1 MVLEFKN
8 YYFLLLT
15 NITNKSIILSFS
27 LQLYISIFICLIVC
41 VTGLFF
47 SKTLKIT
54 LAKVNKG
61 NLLEGYV
68 KEKAKEPAL
77 NLGRNQGVPR
87 NKETKVLGVC

>member
-1 MVLEFKN
+1 M
-8 YYFLLLT
+8 
-15 NITNKSIILSFS
+15 
-27 LQLYISIFICLIVC
+27 
-41 VTGLFF
+41 
-47 SKTLKIT
+47 KIT